1 MKLLHADLV
10 EEYYQ
15 VVKRVYPEIT
25 KGQCNEICSA
35 PFIQTRRAIE
45 SGIFINVRLQFF
57 GTFMS
62 FKGDLAEKDR
72 FGTTFR
78 KEVKSILSM
87 SDGGLSNHIS
97 SLKSKGAIRD
107 DLNGIIQVASILLP
121 EEKQQ
126 FYQFKIVQA

>member
-1 MKLLHADLV
+1 MKIIQKGIVGLKDAQ
-10 EEYYQ
+10 YYI
-15 VVKRVYPEIT
+15 YHLSII
-25 KGQCNEICSA
+25 N
-35 PFIQTRRAIE
+35 PFLPIE
-45 SGIFINVRLQFF
+45 LTPKEREVL

-126 FYQFKIVQA
+126 FYQFKIVKFVYKL

>member
-1 MKLLHADLV
+1 
-10 EEYYQ
+10 
-15 VVKRVYPEIT
+15 
-25 KGQCNEICSA
+25 
-35 PFIQTRRAIE
+35 
-45 SGIFINVRLQFF
+45 
-57 GTFMS
+57 MS
-62 FKGDLAEKDR
+62 FKGVLAEKDR

>member
-1 MKLLHADLV
+1 MKIIQKGIVGLKDAQ
-10 EEYYQ
+10 YYI
-15 VVKRVYPEIT
+15 YHLSII
-25 KGQCNEICSA
+25 N
-35 PFIQTRRAIE
+35 PFLPIE
-45 SGIFINVRLQFF
+45 LTPKEREVL

-97 SLKSKGAIRD
+97 SLKSKGAIRE
-107 DLNGIIQVASILLP
+107 DLGGIIQVAGILLP

-126 FYQFKIVQA
+126 FYQFKIVKE